1 MMDLEY
7 YEISVP
13 DRNDSIMRVNLD
25 EVYYNLRLTWNAYG
39 GFWMLSI
46 YDAEMNIIL
55 GMARL
60 VPGTIWN
67 FYYQTKEARRAS
79 LALKRSRKQLAAMI
93 LWTERRNCYTFLQD
107 SLERDRWISGIDS
120 TE

>member
-1 MMDLEY
+1 MDLEY

-46 YDAEMNIIL
+46 
-55 GMARL
+55 
-60 VPGTIWN
+60 
-67 FYYQTKEARRAS
+67 
-79 LALKRSRKQLAAMI
+79 AAQVFG
-93 LWTERRNCYTFLQD
+93 LTGLD
-107 SLERDRWISGIDS
+107 SWSA
-120 TE
+120 

>member
-1 MMDLEY
+1 MDLEY

-67 FYYQTKEARRAS
+67 FYYQTQGFCGWKG
-79 LALKRSRKQLAAMI
+79 KI
-93 LWTERRNCYTFLQD
+93 V
-107 SLERDRWISGIDS
+107 ISSCKTAWSVTDGHLG
-120 TE
+120 

>member
-55 GMARL
+55 SCAFRGWMCGYFWRGRL
-60 VPGTIWN
+60 WN
-67 FYYQTKEARRAS
+67 GLEVGLIQRN
-79 LALKRSRKQLAAMI
+79 LAAGLACI
-93 LWTERRNCYTFLQD
+93 V
-107 SLERDRWISGIDS
+107 
-120 TE
+120 

>member
-1 MMDLEY
+1 MDLEY

-60 VPGTIWN
+60 VPDN
-67 FYYQTKEARRAS
+67 LEFLLSNPRRPAG
-79 LALKRSRKQLAAMI
+79 RPWR
-93 LWTERRNCYTFLQD
+93 
-107 SLERDRWISGIDS
+107 
-120 TE
+120 

>member
-1 MMDLEY
+1 MDLEY

-60 VPGTIWN
+60 VPGTIWKFLLSN
-67 FYYQTKEARRAS
+67 PRRSAG
-79 LALKRSRKQLAAMI
+79 RSWR
-93 LWTERRNCYTFLQD
+93 
-107 SLERDRWISGIDS
+107 
-120 TE
+120 

>member
-1 MMDLEY
+1 MDLEY

-55 GMARL
+55 GMAA
-60 VPGTIWN
+60 
-67 FYYQTKEARRAS
+67 ARAGDDLEFLLSNPR
-79 LALKRSRKQLAAMI
+79 RSAGRS
-93 LWTERRNCYTFLQD
+93 WR
-107 SLERDRWISGIDS
+107 
-120 TE
+120 

>member
-1 MMDLEY
+1 MDLEY

-46 YDAEMNIIL
+46 WQMKPCAF
-55 GMARL
+55 
-60 VPGTIWN
+60 W
-67 FYYQTKEARRAS
+67 
-79 LALKRSRKQLAAMI
+79 SRKIA
-93 LWTERRNCYTFLQD
+93 
-107 SLERDRWISGIDS
+107 
-120 TE
+120 

>member
-1 MMDLEY
+1 MDLEY

-39 GFWMLSI
+39 SFWMLSI

-67 FYYQTKEARRAS
+67 FYYQTQGAPERN
-79 LALKRSRKQLAAMI
+79 RKSH
-93 LWTERRNCYTFLQD
+93 RKKGR
-107 SLERDRWISGIDS
+107 
-120 TE
+120 

>member
-39 GFWMLSI
+39 GFWMLS
-46 YDAEMNIIL
+46 MQLNRVHKTLQIL
-55 GMARL
+55 LLTALLVHLKVHPALPHQPQAHLLPKSVRKMLLRL
-60 VPGTIWN
+60 
-67 FYYQTKEARRAS
+67 Q
-79 LALKRSRKQLAAMI
+79 LQLKRVNL
-93 LWTERRNCYTFLQD
+93 TH
-107 SLERDRWISGIDS
+107 
-120 TE
+120 

>member
-46 YDAEMNIIL
+46 YDTCITLSAPSRAAAIIL
-55 GMARL
+55 
-60 VPGTIWN
+60 W
-67 FYYQTKEARRAS
+67 
-79 LALKRSRKQLAAMI
+79 LAMWPLIRVAA
-93 LWTERRNCYTFLQD
+93 
-107 SLERDRWISGIDS
+107 G
-120 TE
+120 

>member
-1 MMDLEY
+1 MDLEY

-67 FYYQTKEARRAS
+67 FYYQTQGGPPGVLGVCRRKGETAIPS
-79 LALKRSRKQLAAMI
+79 CKTAWSV
-93 LWTERRNCYTFLQD
+93 TDGY
-107 SLERDRWISGIDS
+107 LE
-120 TE
+120 

>member
-1 MMDLEY
+1 MDLEY

-46 YDAEMNIIL
+46 YDA
-55 GMARL
+55 
-60 VPGTIWN
+60 
-67 FYYQTKEARRAS
+67 RRAS
-79 LALKRSRKQLAAMI
+79 LALKRSRKQLAATI
-93 LWTERRNCYTFLQD
+93 LWTERRDCYTFLQD
-107 SLERDRWISGIDS
+107 SLECDRWISGIDS

>member
-39 GFWMLSI
+39 GFWML
-46 YDAEMNIIL
+46 A
-55 GMARL
+55 
-60 VPGTIWN
+60 TIP
-67 FYYQTKEARRAS
+67 AS
-79 LALKRSRKQLAAMI
+79 QLPSF
-93 LWTERRNCYTFLQD
+93 R
-107 SLERDRWISGIDS
+107 
-120 TE
+120 